1 MGGTVSTTPKNLHRD
16 TLRTCLRVIAR
27 VETLDQ
33 ARTQLCRLL
42 GSFDKL
48 RGQGLGPDVAIAEA
62 ATRIERCPPPP
73 PPVETPPPA
82 PADLRPVRRYLCGP
96 GRADTPR
103 WVRAQARHQASRRT
117 PP

>member
-1 MGGTVSTTPKNLHRD
+1 MTTTPKNLHRD
-16 TLRTCLRVIAR
+16 TLRTCLSILAR

-48 RGQGLGPDVAIAEA
+48 RGQGHSPDA
-62 ATRIERCPPPP
+62 ALAAAARRIERCPPPLP
-73 PPVETPPPA
+73 PPRVETPPPA
-82 PADLRPVRRYLCGP
+82 PADLRPIRRYLCGP
-96 GRADTPR
+96 CRPDTPR
-103 WVRAQARHQASRRT
+103 WVRAEARHQASRRT

>member
-1 MGGTVSTTPKNLHRD
+1 MSTPPKNLHRD
-16 TLRTCLRVIAR
+16 TLRTCLRVIAA

-48 RGQGLGPDVAIAEA
+48 RGQGLSPDAAIAEA
-62 ATRIERCPPPP
+62 SRRVEHCLPPPP
-73 PPVETPPPA
+73 RVETPPPQ
-82 PADLRPVRRYLCGP
+82 PADLRPVRRYLCGL
-96 GRADTPR
+96 GRTDTPR